1 MRKVAKQQLFSIPYN
16 MSFNSEPFWKW
27 WQNWC
32 LSQNLGY
39 FKKMQSA
46 KKKIWMRAY
55 QQSGLEKGLKRGW
68 GWLSCKTLKL
78 SLASL
83 SIIGYAATLVCASIK
98 PQMTAE
104 CPPFLKCYLFDCKKK
119 RNKSDW
125 RIVKV
130 DLHCLKINARER
142 LLIRFVTWL
151 IMQSP

>member
-1 MRKVAKQQLFSIPYN
+1 MRKVAKQQLFPSPTICHSIPN
-16 MSFNSEPFWKW
+16 HFESDDKIDAFHKIWVISRKCHQP
-27 WQNWC
+27 
-32 LSQNLGY
+32 
-39 FKKMQSA
+39 
-46 KKKIWMRAY
+46 KKIWLRAY

-83 SIIGYAATLVCASIK
+83 SIIGYATLVCASIK

-130 DLHCLKINARER
+130 DLHCLKKNARER